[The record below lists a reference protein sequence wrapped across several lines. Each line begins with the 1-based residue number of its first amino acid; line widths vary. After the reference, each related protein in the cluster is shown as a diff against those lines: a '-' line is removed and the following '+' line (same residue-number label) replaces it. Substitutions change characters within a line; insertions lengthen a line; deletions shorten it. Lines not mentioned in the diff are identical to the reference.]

1 MEWSIPQGFPCLGAL
16 TNPNVHKLEPET
28 ANDIIKGQGSWIDF
42 HADIFHCQLTPAED
56 VKSYLKSRFSLSAN
70 MYLTAWCNLR

>member
-1 MEWSIPQGFPCLGAL
+1 MIDPPAGLSMLRSFDQSQCAQ
-16 TNPNVHKLEPET
+16 TRARNCKRY
-28 ANDIIKGQGSWIDF
+28 KGQSSWIDF
-42 HADIFHCQLTPAED
+42 HGNIFHCQLTPVED